1 MTSILIVKPSSL
13 GDIIHTLPA
22 VHFLKTT
29 FPKADLHW
37 IANTEWLPLLE
48 GNPDLASLI
57 PFPRHKFRGWKG
69 IIEFHRWCRTLV
81 KQQPDMVLDFQGLLR
96 SAWIARC
103 ARGAKVLGMSD
114 SREGAHLLY
123 HARAV
128 VGRNQHSVD
137 RNLALAKLAG
147 ADISGP
153 VSFLLPDGKHVSLPA
168 EDFIV
173 LHPYARGKGKS
184 LTGREIF
191 ELTQALKPLQVVI
204 VGRSREKP
212 RLSEN
217 GFSLVNQTDLL
228 ELIWL
233 FRKAKFAVSVDS
245 GPAHISAAVS
255 RRLLAVHTWTDP
267 LRVGPYNPDAWVWKS
282 GQILRVQDLANL
294 SMSKVIRPKPAI
306 VRPEPGML
314 ATFVKEQLCNKS
326 TER

>member
-22 VHFLKTT
+22 IHFLKRT

-37 IANTEWLPLLE
+37 IVSIESLPLLE
-48 GNPDLASLI
+48 GNPDLTTLI
-57 PFPRHKFRGWKG
+57 PFPRHRFRGWKG
-69 IIEFHRWCRTLV
+69 IIEFHRWCGTLV
-81 KQQPDMVLDFQGLLR
+81 KQEPDLVLDFQGLLR

-114 SREGAHLLY
+114 SREGAQLLY

-128 VGRNQHSVD
+128 VGRDQHAVD
-137 RNLALAKLAG
+137 RNLALARLAG
-147 ADISGP
+147 ANVSGP
-153 VSFLLPDGKHVSLPA
+153 VSFLLPDGKHVSLPVR
-168 EDFIV
+168 DFIL

-184 LTGREIF
+184 LTPREIF
-191 ELTQALKPLQVVI
+191 ELTEALNPWQVVI

-212 RLSEN
+212 GLSKN
-217 GFSLVNQTDLL
+217 SISLVNQTDLL

-233 FRKAKFAVSVDS
+233 FRKATFAISVDS
-245 GPAHISAAVS
+245 GPAHIGAAVS

-267 LRVGPYNPDAWVWKS
+267 LRHGPYNPEAWVWKS
-282 GQILRVQDLANL
+282 GQILRVQGLANL
-294 SMSKVIRPKPAI
+294 SVSREIRPKRDIRPKPLI
-306 VRPEPGML
+306 I